1 MSSEKPSKLRIGV
14 LPPNSNFVPFLAKDM
29 LAAIELGLKEA
40 RLDADLIIE
49 SAGYNADSATFT
61 QSVQRLILSKS
72 VHCVIAPLNV
82 SLIEK
87 TAGYFESQGVPLIAL
102 NLTEDPL
109 FESARN
115 PFVFV
120 NSFYLWH
127 SAWMSGYLAGRRFGK
142 RAASI
147 VALHE
152 GGYNLTFAFQL
163 GLEAAG
169 GELVK
174 SSVTHIKST
183 GDDPTEKIREIASQS
198 PDFIWAAYS
207 GKEAVSF
214 LKAFE
219 NSGFK
224 DKIPLMTISPMVSR
238 NIRRN
243 AGSSVDGIW
252 YATPADSQEHETEN
266 LLAKTLGREP
276 NPYAALAYESVKLL
290 ADAVRNANETKNFTE
305 VFPELLQN
313 VKLQNHRG
321 AVQFNNYFGNEAFY
335 LRQVTGEEDTSEKI
349 SAPPNLNEQ
358 YPLACRKFV
367 KEGWVNPYLCA

>member
-1 MSSEKPSKLRIGV
+1 M

-49 SAGYNADSATFT
+49 SAGYNADFATFT

-115 PFVFV
+115 PFIFV

-127 SAWMSGYLAGRRFGK
+127 SAWMSGYLAGQRFGK

-174 SSVTHIKST
+174 SCVTHIKST
-183 GDDPTEKIREIASQS
+183 SDDPTEKIREIASQN

-219 NSGFK
+219 SSGFK
-224 DKIPLMTISPMVSR
+224 GKIPLMTISPMVSR
-238 NIRRN
+238 SIRRN

-252 YATPADSQEHETEN
+252 YVTPAYSQGNETEN
-266 LLAKTLGREP
+266 LLAEALGREP
-276 NPYAALAYESVKLL
+276 NPYAELAYESVKLL
-290 ADAVRNANETKNFTE
+290 ADAVRNADETKNFAE

-313 VKLQNHRG
+313 AKFQSHRG
-321 AVQFNNYFGNEAFY
+321 AVQFNNYFGDEAFC

-358 YPLACRKFV
+358 YPLACRKLV